1 MKNRS
6 LKWNVFL
13 YFILFSFSILIFLW
27 LFQSLFLKYYYKTSK
42 INELDK
48 ALNSI
53 NTSYTGDTNQLS
65 ENLEKYTYNLGIC
78 SEVYI
83 NGTISYT
90 TNPFNRRCTN
100 LNDIENKKTINDSK
114 TTFVNNNEAKF
125 QLEISNPKYNINSV
139 IHGLRLADDVV
150 VFSHTSID
158 PIDSTIKVLRKQ
170 FSMITVIIIIFAI
183 ILAYFISNKITK
195 PILNL
200 TKNSKELSKG
210 NFNTSFD
217 INTNIQE
224 LKDLSNSLNYTK
236 DVLKKNDELRRDLM
250 ANVSHDLKT
259 PLTMIKAYSE
269 MVRDITY
276 DDKEKREN
284 DLNIIIDEV
293 DRLNL
298 LVNDILCLSKLESN
312 IEELE
317 YEEFNF
323 SRLVKSIVN
332 RFKIYILTEK
342 YKFKVY
348 CADNIVVKADKQK
361 IEQVIYNLIS
371 NAVNYAGDQKN
382 IYITVLNKETNI
394 RVAISDTG
402 KGIDKKELED
412 IWHKYYKTDKRHK
425 RNFIG
430 TGLGLSI
437 VKNVLDLHNYKYGV
451 VTKKNKGT
459 TFYYNIKK
467 M

>member
-224 LKDLSNSLNYTK
+224 LKDLSNSLNYTQ

-284 DLNIIIDEV
+284 
-293 DRLNL
+293 
-298 LVNDILCLSKLESN
+298 
-312 IEELE
+312 
-317 YEEFNF
+317 
-323 SRLVKSIVN
+323 
-332 RFKIYILTEK
+332 T
-342 YKFKVY
+342 KFH
-348 CADNIVVKADKQK
+348 ALAQ
-361 IEQVIYNLIS
+361 
-371 NAVNYAGDQKN
+371 
-382 IYITVLNKETNI
+382 
-394 RVAISDTG
+394 
-402 KGIDKKELED
+402 
-412 IWHKYYKTDKRHK
+412 
-425 RNFIG
+425 
-430 TGLGLSI
+430 
-437 VKNVLDLHNYKYGV
+437 
-451 VTKKNKGT
+451 
-459 TFYYNIKK
+459 
-467 M
+467 